1 MMVKSGVKS
10 AFIVLLT
17 LLIALLPTTK
27 TTAQGT
33 LTTGRIFDADTH
45 EPLGFV
51 NIHIK
56 GTNNGTTTD
65 SAGAFA
71 LSITPQQNILEISI
85 IGYERKLYKITPGAK
100 SVSIT
105 VKSASLQL
113 KEVEVKPGK
122 RRRREVDTA
131 ALYVFARV
139 IEHKKENNP
148 QSIPAYY
155 FREHSKIITSLIN
168 VSPKLL
174 NARILKPFSFFWEVR
189 DSTPAGE
196 EYIPLVILEEYNET
210 YHRNSPAVN
219 RRVIYYRHMSG
230 FKRDFIANYVSDQLK
245 TIDIYNNV
253 YVIAGKSFTSP
264 FAPLAK
270 GTYTYH
276 ILDTIRTDSSVFY
289 KLNFVARN
297 KADVALKGYAVI
309 DSATW
314 GIQTISFKPNEKSNV
329 NFLTDYSV
337 EQQFK
342 NTGNGWLM
350 QHETVNARGN
360 LLEKQKRIAIYL
372 HKVTA
377 RDSVDFNRTI
387 PANVAS
393 ASDDI
398 VMKDAYR
405 KNRSFLDTL
414 RIATLDSA
422 ENHIY
427 HSFDTALTVP
437 AFWRLKWVAKFIT
450 SGNLRAGPLD
460 FGRLFYVVS
469 RNAVEGYRVRL
480 GVFTNENFSR
490 NVWVY
495 GQAAYGF
502 TDKKWKYEVD
512 VHINL
517 PSRSARWNQLWLQSK
532 DDMVV
537 LGQEN
542 ALLSYDNILTLLSPN
557 SKNNKVMHTSVQ
569 SIQYQHDWFKGF
581 STNLGFSFNRF
592 YSAERGF
599 EFNRI
604 AADNKLIPVQ
614 GFKTTELS
622 AEFRY
627 CANDQ
632 YADVYGFRYFIPT
645 TKPSFTFKYTWGIK
659 GAIGDYAYHKF
670 QAGVKQVI
678 YMPVVGYGK
687 LNASAG
693 YIYGQA
699 PYPTAFISSAN
710 IGFFKD
716 ETSFQQTK
724 LFEFT
729 HDKFISLW
737 YEHHFEGLLFNHIP
751 YINKLKLREFVSV
764 KALWGTMSNSNKT
777 LLQLPDGMHTAYNVP
792 YVEVGFGV
800 ENILKILQVSFN
812 WRATYRNVP
821 GAPNFGVKIG
831 IRPSF

>member
-1 MMVKSGVKS
+1 MTCVTAVQ
-10 AFIVLLT
+10 
-17 LLIALLPTTK
+17 
-27 TTAQGT
+27 AQGT
-33 LTTGRIFDADTH
+33 STSGRVFDAETG
-45 EPLGFV
+45 EPLSYV
-51 NIHIK
+51 NIQIK
-56 GTNNGTTTD
+56 GTTTGTTTD
-65 SAGAFA
+65 SAGAFV
-71 LSITPQQNILEISI
+71 LSITPRLNILEVSL
-85 IGYERKLYKITPGAK
+85 IGYERKQFKITPGAK
-100 SVSIT
+100 NVAIP

-113 KEVEVKPGK
+113 KEVVVKPGK
-122 RRRREVDTA
+122 RRHKREVDTA
-131 ALYVFARV
+131 AMYVFAQV

-148 QSIPAYY
+148 QRIPSYY
-155 FREHSKIITSLIN
+155 FREHSKLITSLIN

-189 DSTPAGE
+189 DSTPSGE

-210 YHRNSPAVN
+210 YHRSTPPVN

-230 FKRDFIANYVSDQLK
+230 FKRDFIANYVSDQLQ

-264 FAPLAK
+264 FAPQAK

-276 ILDTIRTDSSVFY
+276 IIDTLRTDSAVLY
-289 KLNFVARN
+289 KLNFVAKN
-297 KADVALKGYAVI
+297 KADVALKGYAVV

-314 GIQTISFKPNEKSNV
+314 GIAYISFKPNEKSNV

-337 EQQFK
+337 EQHFK

-350 QHETVNARGN
+350 QHETVDARGN

-377 RDSVDFNRTI
+377 RDSVDYNRPV

-393 ASDDI
+393 AADDI
-398 VMKDAYR
+398 VVKDAYR
-405 KNRSFLDTL
+405 KHRSYLDTL
-414 RIATLDSA
+414 RLATLDSA
-422 ENHIY
+422 EQHIY
-427 HSFDTALTVP
+427 HSFDTALTIP
-437 AFWRLKWVAKFIT
+437 AFSRLKWVGKLVT
-450 SGNLRAGPLD
+450 SGNLRAGPID

-490 NVWVY
+490 NIWVY

-502 TDKKWKYEVD
+502 TDKRWKYEVD

-517 PSRSARWNQLWLQSK
+517 PTRSARWNQLWLQSK
-532 DDMVV
+532 NDMVV

-542 ALLSYDNILTLLSPN
+542 ALLSYDNILTLISPN
-557 SKNNKVMHTSVQ
+557 SKYNKVMHTNVQ

-581 STNLGFSFNRF
+581 STNLGFAYNRF
-592 YSAERGF
+592 YSTERGF
-599 EFNRI
+599 VFTHMAE
-604 AADNKLIPVQ
+604 NKVIQLQ
-614 GFKTTELS
+614 GFTTAELS

-632 YADVYGFRYFIPT
+632 YSDVYGFRYFIPT

-659 GAIGDYAYHKF
+659 GPVGDYAYHKF

-678 YMPVVGYGK
+678 YMPVAGYGK

-699 PYPTAFISSAN
+699 PYPTAFISSSN

-716 ETSFQQTK
+716 ETSFQQTR
-724 LFEFT
+724 LFEFG
-729 HDKFISLW
+729 HDKYIQLW
-737 YEHHFEGLLFNHIP
+737 YEQHFEGLLFNQIP
-751 YINKLKLREFVSV
+751 YINKLKLREFVSI
-764 KALWGTMSNSNKT
+764 KALWGTMSATNQN
-777 LLQLPDGMHTAYNVP
+777 LLQMPADMHTAYNVP
-792 YVEVGFGV
+792 YIEVGFGV

-821 GAPNFGVKIG
+821 GASNFGVKIG